1 VTKLSRVASMKNVML
16 MERLVTIAIKDGLR
30 FITMRERQMA
40 RKRSDVPLAQ
50 TPTCSEMVVKN
61 VQLKMAA

>member
-1 VTKLSRVASMKNVML
+1 MKNAIL
-16 MERLVTIAIKDGLR
+16 MEHLVIIAIKDGLK
-30 FITMRERQMA
+30 FIIMRERQMA